1 MFDKEGATLSRK
13 EQIIEAAMKLFAQ
26 KGYHATSMQEIAEHS
41 GLAKGSLYNY
51 FKSKEEIALSIF
63 RFHYERLFHQFSQI
77 ANDHTLTPR
86 EKFLKQL
93 SLQIEAFDRHKEF
106 VQMHMGD
113 QAEKVSEELHAL
125 VFHIRTQIF
134 NWYVKSMIEIYG
146 ERLRPFA
153 VDCAIMLNGMLKEYL
168 FYAIFEQKEIEFQ
181 RLAPFLMKRLDA
193 IVDSLLSGETSL
205 VIEQD
210 DEKMFQQQ
218 IIETIEQMIEQAKED
233 DDLMEL
239 LFMFKQEICSEKPR
253 KMIIEAFLLYLERTK
268 LSEFL
273 PALRAKLALYLK

>member
-1 MFDKEGATLSRK
+1 LSRK

-77 ANDHTLTPR
+77 AKDYTLSPR
-86 EKFLKQL
+86 EKFFKQL
-93 SLQIEAFDRHKEF
+93 SLQIEAFYEHKEF
-106 VQMHMGD
+106 VQMHMGEHV
-113 QAEKVSEELHAL
+113 EKVSEEVHAL
-125 VFHIRTQIF
+125 VFHIRTQMF
-134 NWYVKSMIEIYG
+134 NWYVKAMLEIYG

-153 VDCAIMLNGMLKEYL
+153 GDCAIMLNGMLKEYL
-168 FYAIFEQKEIEFQ
+168 FYTVFEQKEIAFQ

-205 VIEQD
+205 LIEQD
-210 DEKMFQQQ
+210 DEKMVEQQ
-218 IIETIEQMIEQAKED
+218 INEMIAQMMEQAKD
-233 DDLMEL
+233 DADLMEL
-239 LFMFKQEICSEKPR
+239 LFMFKREIGSENPR
-253 KMIIEAFLLYLERTK
+253 KFMIEAFLLYLERTK

-273 PALRAKLALYLK
+273 PALEAKLALYLK